1 MAIQSIEMSKV
12 KMLKRS
18 RIGQEQQQQ
27 EPGVRKTISKQIE
40 LFPDRFLFR
49 SRLPGCL
56 LSSARSLES
65 RVSSPCIWEAL
76 TSLGL

>member
-18 RIGQEQQQQ
+18 RKGQEQQ